1 MMSAWLLYSR
11 DPENAPLVTVTG
23 GHSKQKKHNNI
34 SPGGTVKPVL
44 SDHVKRRQ
52 KRGIQQGLSLNV
64 GQKYCRMFQGEH
76 SAIISAFIKLP
87 FVIKIFLLCLFLSG
101 CLRQVLL

>member
-23 GHSKQKKHNNI
+23 GHSKQKKHNHV

-44 SDHVKRRQ
+44 SDHAKRRQ
-52 KRGIQQGLSLNV
+52 KLGFQQRLSLNV
-64 GQKYCRMFQGEH
+64 GQKYRRMIQGEH
-76 SAIISAFIKLP
+76 SAILSTFIKLP
-87 FVIKIFLLCLFLSG
+87 FVIKIFCCVYF
-101 CLRQVLL
+101 